1 MHSRAGLRLLF
12 SAILVSMIA
21 VTSWASLRQP
31 VWEWGGLT
39 QAPDNGWTIATL
51 FDAYFGFI
59 TFYVW
64 VAYKERRWMP
74 RIVWLIAI
82 LLLGNMA
89 MSVYVLLQLRRLPA
103 GEPMATLLTARRG

>member
-1 MHSRAGLRLLF
+1 MHSRAGLRILF
-12 SAILVSMIA
+12 GAILVSMIA

-74 RIVWLIAI
+74 RIAWLVAI

-103 GEPMATLLTARRG
+103 GEPMATLLTARHG

>member
-1 MHSRAGLRLLF
+1 MQARTGLRILF
-12 SAILVSMIA
+12 SFILVSMIA
-21 VTSWASLRQP
+21 VTTWATLRQP

-51 FDAYFGFI
+51 CDAYFGFV

-64 VAYKERRWMP
+64 VAYKERGWVA
-74 RIVWLIAI
+74 RIGWLVAI

-89 MSVYVLLQLRRLPA
+89 MAVYVLLQLRRLPA
-103 GEPMATLLTARRG
+103 GESMATLLTARHG

>member
-1 MHSRAGLRLLF
+1 MNSRTGLRILF
-12 SAILVSMIA
+12 GVILVSMLV
-21 VTSWASLRQP
+21 VTSWASIRQP

-51 FDAYFGFI
+51 CDAYFGFI

-64 VAYKERRWMP
+64 VAYKERRWVP
-74 RIVWLIAI
+74 RIGWLIAI

-89 MSVYVLLQLRRLPA
+89 MAVYVLLQLRRLPA
-103 GEPMATLLTARRG
+103 SEPMATLLTARNG